1 MCYYNSRQLGL
12 LQIRTT
18 FVTIYDSLVITI
30 LDNSY
35 YNLRQVLQF
44 TTIVITIYN
53 RYYNSRQNTP
63 ANWKGFLQ
71 DSNNKTELF
80 NFLNHHLGCFW
91 RDLIDKYFYLTQSK
105 PFYVR
110 WQWPSHLENICGNN
124 VPQRLPNQAI
134 RNGSEFT
141 STIPPHSNWW
151 ES

>member
-35 YNLRQVLQF
+35 YNLRRLLLQF
-44 TTIVITIYN
+44 TIGITIHYRTHLPTEKVFYATATTKLN
-53 RYYNSRQNTP
+53 YSTFLLIKKPSPGVFLKRSHRQ
-63 ANWKGFLQ
+63 AL
-71 DSNNKTELF
+71 L
-80 NFLNHHLGCFW
+80 
-91 RDLIDKYFYLTQSK
+91 LTQSK

-141 STIPPHSNWW
+141 STIPPHGNWW

>member
-44 TTIVITIYN
+44 TTIVITIYD
-53 RYYNSRQNTP
+53 RYYNSLQNTP
-63 ANWKGFLQ
+63 ANWKGFLR

-80 NFLNHHLGCFW
+80 NFLA
-91 RDLIDKYFYLTQSK
+91 DKTATTRGVFEEIS
-105 PFYVR
+105 
-110 WQWPSHLENICGNN
+110 
-124 VPQRLPNQAI
+124 
-134 RNGSEFT
+134 
-141 STIPPHSNWW
+141 
-151 ES
+151 